1 MFNSELKRRRA
12 KELNKG
18 VEDKK
23 YRENSERE
31 ELKVSAVSNEFFEKL
46 QEIFVF

>member
-1 MFNSELKRRRA
+1 MFNSELKRRSA

-31 ELKVSAVSNEFFEKL
+31 ELKVSAVSNEFF
-46 QEIFVF
+46 